1 MAEPGRVN
9 PSEDDERDL
18 INAEFESMVSGLSLD
33 QSSPRSY
40 LDELDAIVN
49 DSSEKLLY
57 SNLPQDRR
65 NLNERFTSAI
75 EIIKRWW
82 KRDNNDGNDGDGAV
96 L

>member
-18 INAEFESMVSGLSLD
+18 INAEFESLVSGLSLD

-40 LDELDAIVN
+40 LDELDEIDN
-49 DSSEKLLY
+49 DSSEKLQY
-57 SNLPQDRR
+57 SHLPQDRR
-65 NLNERFTSAI
+65 DLNQRITSAL
-75 EIIKRWW
+75 ETIKRWW
-82 KRDNNDGNDGDGAV
+82 RRGNTDDNGDGAV